1 MKNQTIDQTYLDA
14 ALAAAATRTYRLAA
28 RLGLPRAD
36 REDMQQE
43 LLLDLLERAP
53 GFDPQRAC
61 ANTFTGVVSQHRAVE
76 VLDALMK
83 DRARMCFFSGGSD
96 AANDAQMGEPDQ
108 NLDDTVVPIW
118 ADEKDLIGDHMALL
132 DLDKARKYMNDE
144 QLEFFDLLDAHLDLS
159 TACKASG
166 VSSAT
171 FYRRVNEMQM
181 HLRMFGFRL
190 AA

>member
-28 RLGLPRAD
+28 RLRLPRAD

-83 DRARMCFFSGGSD
+83 DRARMCFFSGSSE

-108 NLDDTVVPIW
+108 YLDDNVVPMW
-118 ADEKDLIGDHMALL
+118 ADETDLIGDHMALL

>member
-1 MKNQTIDQTYLDA
+1 MKNQTIDQSYLDA

-28 RLGLPRAD
+28 RLGLPSAD
-36 REDMQQE
+36 REDIEQE

-61 ANTFTGVVSQHRAVE
+61 ANTYTGVVSKHRAVE

-83 DRARMCFFSGGSD
+83 DRARMCFFSGGSE
-96 AANDAQMGEPDQ
+96 AANDPQMGESEQFIEDNVVPMWA
-108 NLDDTVVPIW
+108 DDT
-118 ADEKDLIGDHMALL
+118 DLIGVHMALL
-132 DLDKARKYMNDE
+132 DMDKAREYMNDE
-144 QLEFFDLLDAHLDLS
+144 QLKFFDLLDAHLDLS
-159 TACKASG
+159 SACKASG

-171 FYRRVNEMQM
+171 FYRRVDEMQM

>member
-28 RLGLPRAD
+28 RLGLPSAD

-61 ANTFTGVVSQHRAVE
+61 ANTYTGVVSQHRAVE

-83 DRARMCFFSGGSD
+83 DRSRMCFFSGGSE

-108 NLDDTVVPIW
+108 YLDDNVVPMW
-118 ADEKDLIGDHMALL
+118 ADETDLIADHMALL

-144 QLEFFDLLDAHLDLS
+144 QLEFFDLLHAHLDLS